1 MLAEL
6 GTDVDVASMG
16 LDGALNEPRCN
27 ENRQQPNG
35 AQFCCA
41 GSSADWLVV
50 CVDVFEADLVDV
62 GVLVGLGFVA
72 VRVAVLDMVV
82 GVLDVGVGVN
92 GFAVRVLVDV
102 VVLMDGVV
110 AHRFLLG
117 N

>member
-1 MLAEL
+1 
-6 GTDVDVASMG
+6 
-16 LDGALNEPRCN
+16 
-27 ENRQQPNG
+27 
-35 AQFCCA
+35 
-41 GSSADWLVV
+41 
-50 CVDVFEADLVDV
+50 VDVFEADLVDV
-62 GVLVGLGFVA
+62 GVLVGLGVVA
-72 VRVAVLDMVV
+72 VKVAVVDMVV